1 MKVPTNLFSMARL
14 IIHGALP
21 CVHRYLNG
29 WKEKAGKI
37 PDPELR
43 GQALASI
50 ETKTFHCEGG
60 AVLALLAD
68 DRWKE
73 AIRFI
78 VAYQTISDYLD
89 NLCDRSTSLDPEDFR
104 ALHASMGHAL
114 TPGAPLENYYRFR
127 NEQDD
132 GGYLSALVKTCQF
145 ALERHPAY
153 GKIAPPLHDLAGY
166 YCDLQVHKHVR
177 KEERLPRLQA
187 WFENY
192 RPGLPE
198 MTWYEFAA
206 CTGSTLGIFCLVSHG
221 FQKDFS
227 EDLARR
233 LKEAYFPWVQ
243 GLHILMDYFV
253 DQEEDRLGGDLNFCS
268 YYDDEKQMEDR
279 FAHFFEQ
286 ADRGIARLPFP
297 EFHRMIIR
305 GLLAVYLSDRKVDAQ
320 KRVRSLA
327 GRMVRRTGGI
337 TLFFFLHAWFYRR
350 IFEGT
355 RRPGG
360 GKAGKAM
367 VPAGQKV
374 QVPAAQPPE

>member
-1 MKVPTNLFSMARL
+1 MRVPTNLFSMARL
-14 IIHGALP
+14 TIHGVLP

-29 WKEKAGKI
+29 WKEKARKI

-89 NLCDRSTSLDPEDFR
+89 NLCDRSTSLDPDDFR
-104 ALHASMGHAL
+104 ALHESMRHAL
-114 TPGAPLENYYRFR
+114 TPGAPIENYYRFR
-127 NEQDD
+127 REQED

-153 GKIAPPLHDLAGY
+153 GKIAPALHELAGY
-166 YCDLQVHKHVR
+166 YCDLQVHKHVSS
-177 KEERLPRLQA
+177 EERLPRLQA
-187 WFENY
+187 WFEMH
-192 RPGLPE
+192 RRGLPE
-198 MTWYEFAA
+198 MSWYEFAA
-206 CTGSTLGIFCLVSHG
+206 CTGSTLGIFCLFSHG
-221 FQKDFS
+221 LQEDFP

-253 DQEEDRLGGDLNFCS
+253 DQEEDRLGGDLNFCF
-268 YYDDEKQMEDR
+268 YYDNEKQMEDR

-286 ADRGIARLPFP
+286 ADMGIARLPFSK
-297 EFHRMIIR
+297 FHRMIIR

-320 KRVRSLA
+320 ERVRRLA
-327 GRMVRRTGGI
+327 RKMIRRTGGA

-350 IFEGT
+350 IFEKMHLADVV
-355 RRPGG
+355 GG
-360 GKAGKAM
+360 AGRVTSAR
-367 VPAGQKV
+367 QKV
-374 QVPAAQPPE
+374 QIPAAHPPE